1 MSYGKLAKHMQPS
14 DLSMFAV
21 CMNNTP
27 LRFASNTN
35 LQIIVANACRLTD
48 DERFVCIEKGKLLD
62 NSGDNISALNPW
74 WGELTAVYW
83 LLKNTTAPLIGNCQY
98 RRYWDEDAIARADS
112 SVLYTSEPC
121 IFSCSLAQ
129 QFRGGHS
136 FPGIEM
142 TMELAVKGK
151 LPFTASE
158 MAAIWNQNQFQG
170 GPMLFGPRASYER
183 VMNVLFDCLW
193 PVWDAYKEQ
202 IMTLEGYDQRAMAF
216 LSERLLSGIVLCKD
230 KFFGNMPMSCAH
242 LGFVN

>member
-1 MSYGKLAKHMQPS
+1 MQPS
-14 DLSMFAV
+14 SLSMFAV

-27 LRFASNTN
+27 LRFASETN
-35 LQIIVANACRLTD
+35 LQIIVANASQLTE
-48 DERFVCIEKGKLLD
+48 DERFTCIEKNKLLD
-62 NSGDNISALNPW
+62 DSGDNISALNPW

-83 LLKNTTAPLIGNCQY
+83 LLKNTSAPLIGNCQY
-98 RRYWDEDAIARADS
+98 RRYWDETAIAAADS

-121 IFSCSLAQ
+121 IFNCSLAQ
-129 QFRGGHS
+129 QFQGGHS

-142 TMELAVKGK
+142 TMEQATKGK

-183 VMNVLFDCLW
+183 VMSVLFDCMW
-193 PVWDAYKEQ
+193 PLWDAYKEE
-202 IMTLEGYDQRAMAF
+202 IMSLEGYDQRAMAF
-216 LSERLLSGIVLCKD
+216 LSERLLSGIVLYRD

-242 LGFVN
+242 LGFIN